1 MQSTYTLGGCLHSS
15 QMRSRQYVKKQ
26 VTMIGSSSDM
36 TNQSMEIVTTADEV
50 RDSEKVQYKLF

>member
-26 VTMIGSSSDM
+26 VTMIGSSSDK
-36 TNQSMEIVTTADEV
+36 TNQKMTTADEV
-50 RDSEKVQYKLF
+50 RDSEKVQYRF